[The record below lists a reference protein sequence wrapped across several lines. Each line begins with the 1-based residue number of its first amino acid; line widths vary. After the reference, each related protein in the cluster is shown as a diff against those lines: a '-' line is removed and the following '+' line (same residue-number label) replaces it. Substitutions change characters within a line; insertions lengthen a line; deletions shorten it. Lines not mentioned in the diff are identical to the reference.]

1 MRRPKKIEVRF
12 FQNEA
17 GTEPVRNWLK
27 KLSPEDRSAIGH
39 TIKDVE
45 FGWPVGMPTVE
56 SITGCP
62 GLWEVRVNLKKGI
75 ARVFFTISE
84 GYLVLLH
91 GIIKKTQKTPK
102 AALELAKKRM
112 KNFG

>member
-1 MRRPKKIEVRF
+1 MRRPKKLEVRF
-12 FQNEA
+12 YKNEA

-62 GLWEVRVNLKKGI
+62 GLWEVRVNLKNGI
-75 ARVFFTISE
+75 ARIFFH
-84 GYLVLLH
+84 Y
-91 GIIKKTQKTPK
+91 
-102 AALELAKKRM
+102 
-112 KNFG
+112 